1 MLFRLVLVAIENI
14 TISINFGQNLA
25 KKRTNYA
32 ILLNYYKIQTGRKQS
47 NKPVNN
53 RWIVPKVISN

>member
-1 MLFRLVLVAIENI
+1 MMLFRLVLVAIENI

-47 NKPVNN
+47 SKPVNN
-53 RWIVPKVISN
+53 R